1 MYTVFDVPAFCIKN
15 FTLILVQNVSIKL
28 KKKCHCF
35 CQLCYVLCVPSTLLY
50 PPYRQR
56 QKKMK
61 SRRQKIIQFNLNHA
75 PKLDVRHRKRKLL
88 NDKEKNCVHEY
99 FHPHTDSVLCSVCF
113 VEPHFLRY
121 DLPISFFFFIQFAIF
136 IATVLLRFCLFG
148 YTLLFSCLLYQFRR
162 SMPKNTLVF
171 VKRYNNR

>member
-1 MYTVFDVPAFCIKN
+1 
-15 FTLILVQNVSIKL
+15 
-28 KKKCHCF
+28 
-35 CQLCYVLCVPSTLLY
+35 
-50 PPYRQR
+50 
-56 QKKMK
+56 MK

-171 VKRYNNR
+171 VKRYNNRWQFFEMQLETFDGKNWAKNIDSQFYVWIISNARKSCSFNFY